1 MLQKLGRWAW
11 IGGGALAGIAGMV
24 NAIGYLSYSHQA
36 VTHLTGTTTL
46 SGVALHHHDF
56 TLLAHLGGVLIA
68 FFLGAVLSGF
78 VIQRQTLKLGRRYG
92 VALGIEGVL
101 LAFAAL
107 CMRHQLPT
115 GAYLASAACGL
126 QNAMATTYSGA
137 ILRTTHVTG
146 IVTDI
151 GSALGHALR
160 GLEIDLPRL
169 RLYALVLVA
178 FFLGGILGSIVFATT
193 GTDALLY
200 PAGLVFVVALA
211 YTAYA
216 HHTRLRAAKE
226 SPPHPRPSV

>member
-1 MLQKLGRWAW
+1 MLQKLGNWAW

-24 NAIGYLSYSHQA
+24 NAIGFLSYSHQA

-46 SGVALHHHDF
+46 LGVALHQHDL
-56 TLLAHLGGVLIA
+56 TLATHLAGVLLA

-78 VIQRQTLKLGRRYG
+78 IIQRQTLKLGRRYG
-92 VALGIEGVL
+92 VALAVEGAL

-107 CMRHQLPT
+107 CMRHQLSA
-115 GAYLASAACGL
+115 GAYVASLACGL

-146 IVTDI
+146 IVTDL

-160 GLEIDLPRL
+160 GLEVDRPRV
-169 RLYALVLVA
+169 RLYALVLSA
-178 FFLGGILGSIVFATT
+178 FLLGGALGAAVFTIT
-193 GTDALLY
+193 GTDALFY
-200 PAGLVFVVALA
+200 PAVLILVVALA

-216 HHTRLRAAKE
+216 HRARA
-226 SPPHPRPSV
+226 

>member
-1 MLQKLGRWAW
+1 MLQKLGKWAW

-46 SGVALHHHDF
+46 LGVALHRHDL
-56 TLLAHLGGVLIA
+56 TLAAHLGGVLLA
-68 FFLGAVLSGF
+68 FLLGALLSGF
-78 VIQRQTLKLGRRYG
+78 IIQRQTLKLGRRYG
-92 VALGIEGVL
+92 VALGFEGIL
-101 LAFAAL
+101 LALAAL
-107 CMRHQLPT
+107 CMRQQLPI

-151 GSALGHALR
+151 GSTLGHALR
-160 GLEIDLPRL
+160 GLEIDFPRL
-169 RLYALVLVA
+169 RLYLLVLCA
-178 FFLGGILGSIVFATT
+178 FFLGGILGALVFAAT
-193 GTDALLY
+193 GTDALFY
-200 PAGLVFVVALA
+200 PAGLVFVVALT

-216 HHTRLRAAKE
+216 HHTRAAA
-226 SPPHPRPSV
+226 